1 MNTYNN
7 DATNDMTSDTE
18 EFELIKADLLEVL
31 RYELEN
37 WDIYTGTLD
46 RKLLREAFMAA
57 VAELRDDDFGEKQDA
72 GGAA

>member
-31 RYELEN
+31 RYELGG
-37 WDIYTGTLD
+37 WDISTGTLD

-57 VAELRDDDFGEKQDA
+57 VAELRDEDFGEKQDA
-72 GGAA
+72 GEGV

>member
-31 RYELEN
+31 RYELGG
-37 WDIYTGTLD
+37 WDISTGTLD

-72 GGAA
+72 GEEV

>member
-72 GGAA
+72 GEEV

>member
-18 EFELIKADLLEVL
+18 EFELIKADLLEQL

-37 WDIYTGTLD
+37 WDITEALD

-57 VAELRDDDFGEKQDA
+57 VAELRDEDFGEKQDA
-72 GGAA
+72 GEGV

>member
-18 EFELIKADLLEVL
+18 EFELIKADLLEQL
-31 RYELEN
+31 RYELKN
-37 WDIYTGTLD
+37 WDITEALD

-57 VAELRDDDFGEKQDA
+57 VAELRDEDFGEKQDA
-72 GGAA
+72 GEGV

>member
-57 VAELRDDDFGEKQDA
+57 VAELRDEDFGEKQDA
-72 GGAA
+72 GEGV